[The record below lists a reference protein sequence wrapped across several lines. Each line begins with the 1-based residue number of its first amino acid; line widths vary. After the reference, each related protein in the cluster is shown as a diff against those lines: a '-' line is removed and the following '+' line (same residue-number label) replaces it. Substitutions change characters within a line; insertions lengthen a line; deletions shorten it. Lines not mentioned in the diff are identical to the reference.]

1 MTTRRR
7 FSARALRNRL
17 AEFADSCA
25 CCGMPITPASGLDWD
40 HRVPLELG
48 GEDEIDNLQPLCR
61 RCHVSKTAEDVGRI
75 AKARRVRDRHLGIKP
90 TYKRK
95 LPGGRESGWKMKV
108 GGGRVPREPR

>member
-25 CCGMPITPASGLDWD
+25 CCGMPITPSSGLEWD

-48 GEDEIDNLQPLCR
+48 GEDDLENLQPLCR
-61 RCHVSKTAEDVGRI
+61 ACHKGKTAEDVGRI
-75 AKARRVRDRHLGIKP
+75 AKARRVRDRHVGVRP
-90 TYKRK
+90 THKRK
-95 LPGGRESGWKMKV
+95 LPGSKGSGWKQTISRGWV
-108 GGGRVPREPR
+108 RREE